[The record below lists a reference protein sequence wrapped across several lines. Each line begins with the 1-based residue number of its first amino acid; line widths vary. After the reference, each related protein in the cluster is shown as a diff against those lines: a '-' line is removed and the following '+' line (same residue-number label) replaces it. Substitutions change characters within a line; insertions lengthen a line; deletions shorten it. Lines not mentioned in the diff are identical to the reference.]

1 MKRIKPSLLIHIGAI
16 LLFMVLTV
24 LLTPVPIQ
32 ANTAAEA
39 VLPQAADEALP
50 ITIYFFRG
58 EGCPHCA
65 DEEVFLED
73 LIARYPNVKV
83 MDYETWYDADNQA
96 LFNQIADAYGFK
108 PQGVPTTF
116 IGDQYVVGFNDNIA
130 AQIENAV
137 KFYMELGTYPDPMAR
152 LEPEPKAT
160 PRPTPTPIDVNST
173 QIDVPLFGKVDL
185 KNYSLLASTLIIAF
199 IDGFNPCSLWVLS
212 MLIALSL
219 HTGSRKKVFLIGFVF
234 ITVTAAIYAVF
245 ILGLFSVMSILKYA
259 GWIQV
264 IVSLVA
270 AFFALVNI
278 KDYFWYK
285 EGLSLTIADDKKPGL
300 FKKMR
305 SVINASDNIWA
316 TIGATIVL
324 AAGVSLV
331 EFSCTAGLPMLWTNL
346 LNTQGAAPLTF
357 GLLLLVYMLIY
368 QLDELII
375 FIPAALT
382 LRSSKFEEKQG
393 RLLKLIGGVI
403 MLVLAFVLLI
413 NPAWLNNIGSTLLI
427 FAIAIGITLL
437 VLLLHRVILPEF
449 GIYIGSDKKP
459 SRGGKKY
466 KR

>member
-1 MKRIKPSLLIHIGAI
+1 MKRIKPSLFINIGAI
-16 LLFMVLTV
+16 ILFMVLTV
-24 LLTPVPIQ
+24 LLTPGTIQ
-32 ANTAAEA
+32 AKAAA
-39 VLPQAADEALP
+39 DVALPQAEGEALP
-50 ITIYFFRG
+50 ITIYVFRG

-65 DEEVFLED
+65 DEEVFLAD

-96 LFNQIADAYGFK
+96 LFNQIADAYDFK

-116 IGDQYVVGFNDNIA
+116 VGDQYVVGFNDNIA
-130 AQIENAV
+130 TQIEDAV
-137 KFYMELGTYPDPMAR
+137 KYYMELGTYPDPMDR
-152 LEPEPKAT
+152 LKPEPEAT
-160 PRPTPTPIDVNST
+160 PRPTPQPIDVNST
-173 QIDVPLFGKVDL
+173 QIDVPLFGNVDL
-185 KNYSLLASTLIIAF
+185 KNYSLLASTLLISL

-219 HTGSRKKVFLIGFVF
+219 HTGSRKKVFIIGFVF
-234 ITVTAAIYAVF
+234 LTVTAAVYAVF
-245 ILGLFSVMSILKYA
+245 ILGLFSVMSIIKYV

-270 AFFALVNI
+270 AFFALINI

-285 EGLSLTIADDKKPGL
+285 EGLSLTIADDKKPGI

-305 SVINASDNIWA
+305 NVVNASNNIWA

-324 AAGVSLV
+324 AVGVSLV

-346 LNTQGAAPLTF
+346 LNTQGVTPLTF

-375 FIPAALT
+375 FVPAALT

-393 RLLKLIGGVI
+393 RLLKLIGGII

-413 NPAWLNNIGSTLLI
+413 NPAWLNNIGNTLLI

-437 VLLLHRVILPEF
+437 VLFLHKVVLPEF
-449 GIYIGSDKKP
+449 GIYIGSDQKP
-459 SRGGKKY
+459 SRSGKKY